1 MKKLLTCL
9 LLFIILGI
17 LLNMTGLLGSKPIDE
32 NNQPTSTPTIVVD
45 KPDVSNDSYIPITVD
60 NETNF
65 VTSWYTQGTDAN
77 VQSTA
82 TFDKQDVKVT
92 YPGTTIASAQLFR
105 DGIPLLK
112 GSSYVLT
119 ADVNST
125 VNRDIEISFGDADT
139 GEVYATDRIT
149 INGYTSVRFEFKMN
163 SADKWNGRISF
174 NLGNDGT
181 ANTSAEHT
189 ITVSNIRIRNGTKND
204 NTIKVNQIGY
214 TIGNDKKC
222 VFPYNQ
228 GDLFDVVN
236 VKTNEIVYTGAIVNG
251 VKNEKTGETNFTGN
265 FTNVITPGTYRVE
278 AQITGT
284 SFEFTIGDDLYH
296 SLSNDLLKFF
306 SFQRCAYALD
316 PAWAFD
322 LAHIACHDTAA
333 IVYDDPTRVIDVNGG
348 WHDAG
353 DYGRYVKTGTKAVND
368 LMLAYIANPSFFKD
382 DAGIPETGNG
392 IPDILDEARFEL
404 EWLMKM
410 QADWGGVYNKA
421 VTQGF
426 PGDISPDED
435 MQRIYVL
442 PAESTTTAGFIS
454 TMAIASIA
462 YKDVDP
468 TFAAACLEKTK
479 KSWENLV
486 NTPDFIE
493 FTNPTDFTAGEYRD
507 DKDSDERYFAG
518 MAMWYATGDAQ
529 YLEYAKENYTKD
541 NSATKGTS
549 WSDVGAYGSYL
560 FLMNSDA
567 KKQGTF
573 YETIKNEFK
582 TQADILLGIINADG
596 YQTSLENYSWGSNGY
611 AANNGIQL
619 MFAYDIFG
627 DISYKQGAIE
637 QANYILGKNSLNMS
651 FVSGYGKN
659 SPVNMHHRLAKSK
672 NAFLKGAL
680 VGGPDNDR
688 EDTITAQLGANVPP
702 AKVYVDQ
709 YLSYSSNEVT
719 IYWNSALIYVLSRIN

>member
-9 LLFIILGI
+9 ILFIILGI
-17 LLNMTGLLGSKPIDE
+17 LLNITGLLNPNVEVDDNKPTATPIIE
-32 NNQPTSTPTIVVD
+32 TEVPTSS
-45 KPDVSNDSYIPITVD
+45 VSPYIPIKVD
-60 NETNF
+60 NVTNF
-65 VTSWYTQGTDAN
+65 VSSWFAQGSDAN
-77 VQSTA
+77 VQSSA
-82 TFDKQDVKVT
+82 TFDKQEIKISYAGST
-92 YPGTTIASAQLFR
+92 LNSAQLFR
-105 DGIPLLK
+105 DGVPLLK
-112 GSSYVLT
+112 GSTYVLT
-119 ADVNST
+119 ASVNSSIK
-125 VNRDIEISFGDADT
+125 RDIEIVMSDADT
-139 GEVYATDRIT
+139 GEVLATNRVT
-149 INGYTSVRFEFKMN
+149 IEGDTPIRFEYKMN
-163 SADKWNGRISF
+163 TEDKWNGRITF
-174 NLGNDGT
+174 NIGNDSSKDIAT
-181 ANTSAEHT
+181 EHT
-189 ITVSNIRIRNGTKND
+189 ITISNIRIRNTTKND

-214 TIGNDKKC
+214 TVNNDKKC
-222 VFPYNQ
+222 IFPYNQ
-228 GDLFDVVN
+228 GDMFDVIN
-236 VKTNEIVYTGAIVNG
+236 ISTGEIVYTGAIVNG
-251 VKNEKTGETNFTGN
+251 KFNERTAETNFTGN
-265 FTNVITPGTYRVE
+265 FTNVVAPGKYRIE
-278 AQITGT
+278 AQVVGT
-284 SFEFTIGDDLYH
+284 SYEFEIGDNLYH

-322 LAHIACHDTAA
+322 MAHAACHDTAA

-368 LMLAYIANPSFFKD
+368 LMLAYIANPLFFED

-454 TMAIASIA
+454 TMAVASIA
-462 YKDVDP
+462 YKDIDP

-479 KSWENLV
+479 KSWENLM
-486 NTPDFIE
+486 NTPDFVE

-518 MAMWYATGDAQ
+518 MAMWYATGDKQ
-529 YLEYAKENYTKD
+529 YLDYAKSIYEKD
-541 NSATKGTS
+541 NSADEGTS
-549 WSDVGAYGSYL
+549 WRDVGAYGSYL
-560 FLMNSDA
+560 FLMSPQA
-567 KKQGTF
+567 KEQGDF
-573 YETIKNEFK
+573 YRTIKAEFQK
-582 TQADILLGIINADG
+582 QADIILGILNADG
-596 YQTSLENYSWGSNGY
+596 YQTSLENYAWGSNGY
-611 AANNGIQL
+611 VANNGIQL

-627 DISYKQGAIE
+627 NIQYKQGAIE
-637 QANYILGKNSLNMS
+637 QANYILGKNSLNMT
-651 FVSGYGKN
+651 FVSGYGQN

-688 EDTITAQLGANVPP
+688 EDTITAQLGPNIPP
-702 AKVYVDQ
+702 AKVYVDK